1 MKPVVSVIIPTYNRR
16 ELLRRT
22 LLSLA
27 DQTYPADRFEVVV
40 VDDGSA
46 DGTGEMVKSLRVPY
60 SLKYVRQPNRGRAA
74 ARNAGVRAADA
85 DLLIFLD
92 SDVAVAREFVE
103 AHVEAHTEP
112 MRVVKGPVIHV
123 DSLDVPLDAE
133 PKLTDFSSAFFATA
147 NVSVARR
154 HFEEAG
160 MFNEVFREYG
170 WEDLEAGDRLR
181 ALGLRS
187 FTASRAR
194 GYHYSP
200 AWRPGDLPGQR
211 ERERQRGRTGII
223 YYRMRPTFRGRA
235 KLLLFRPVFW
245 IDRLLFP
252 WEWCEASSFQRLLAF
267 LHRRGP
273 RWLLRLLVRIV
284 LHHDYVAGMR
294 EGLGRY
300 GPPAEED
307 RCSYG
312 NVSAAVEKDPEKP
325 DK

>member
-22 LLSLA
+22 L
-27 DQTYPADRFEVVV
+27 
-40 VDDGSA
+40 
-46 DGTGEMVKSLRVPY
+46 
-60 SLKYVRQPNRGRAA
+60 
-74 ARNAGVRAADA
+74 
-85 DLLIFLD
+85 
-92 SDVAVAREFVE
+92 
-103 AHVEAHTEP
+103 
-112 MRVVKGPVIHV
+112 
-123 DSLDVPLDAE
+123 
-133 PKLTDFSSAFFATA
+133 
-147 NVSVARR
+147 
-154 HFEEAG
+154 
-160 MFNEVFREYG
+160 
-170 WEDLEAGDRLR
+170 
-181 ALGLRS
+181 
-187 FTASRAR
+187 
-194 GYHYSP
+194 
-200 AWRPGDLPGQR
+200 
-211 ERERQRGRTGII
+211 
-223 YYRMRPTFRGRA
+223 RPTFRGRA

-307 RCSYG
+307 RRSYG